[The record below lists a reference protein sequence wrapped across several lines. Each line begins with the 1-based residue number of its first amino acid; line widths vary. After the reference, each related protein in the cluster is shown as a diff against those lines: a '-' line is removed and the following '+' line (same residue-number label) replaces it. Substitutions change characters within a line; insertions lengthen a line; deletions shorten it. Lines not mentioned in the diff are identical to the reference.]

1 MSRDAY
7 WLSVYRAESGQWAGQ
22 VFKGQDLVCG
32 IAGLASSDQVEEEA
46 YEQFPDIDEVMFGQ
60 RPA

>member
-1 MSRDAY
+1 MSQDAY
-7 WLSVYRAESGQWAGQ
+7 WLNVYTVRSGQWAGQ
-22 VFKGQDLVCG
+22 VFKGEEMVCG
-32 IAGLASSDQVEEEA
+32 IAGCFSSDQVEEAA